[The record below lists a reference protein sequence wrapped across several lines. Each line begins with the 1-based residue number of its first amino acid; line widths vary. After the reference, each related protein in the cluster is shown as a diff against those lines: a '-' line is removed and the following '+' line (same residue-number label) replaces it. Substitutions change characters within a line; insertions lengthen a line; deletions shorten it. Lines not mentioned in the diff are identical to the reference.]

1 MALYLFNDEEIA
13 ILRQVIATVGNING
27 DGVTNAPGGITIGRG
42 SGGGGD
48 ISGGGGGVTSGGR
61 RPVPHIHAKITAD
74 DGDGTYSA
82 TEQVWTSGAWANKSG
97 GLVWDGT
104 GTNLPQ
110 LTEMNSLPGTL
121 VGDVV
126 EVLPTSDST
135 AVAQWRFFGIGLG
148 VEFPILMSQTGG
160 SAGDDTTQCS
170 YTYTVTNRNSV
181 SLGTGVNPTSS
192 PHEYKRP
199 SAGEGTAATAGI
211 ASYKLVAGVPTLVIS
226 SCNELIAPAVA
237 VPAVTFAVTMSQT
250 GGSAGSKTTACS
262 FTYTVTDALTGSSLG
277 TGVNPSTSPHVWKRT
292 SLGKYVAATSGLAYY
307 NSTPALVI
315 AWCNEVPEVSAC

>member
-42 SGGGGD
+42 SGGGGGGED
-48 ISGGGGGVTSGGR
+48 SGGDSGGGWVR

-104 GTNLPQ
+104 GSNLPQ
-110 LTEMNSLPGTL
+110 LTEMNKLPGTL
-121 VGDVV
+121 IGDVV

-148 VEFPILMSQTGG
+148 VTFPIVLSS
-160 SAGDDTTQCS
+160 SAGTAGDQTTQCAF
-170 YTYTVTNRNSV
+170 TYTVSNLNSV
-181 SLGTGVNPTSS
+181 SLGTTINPTSS
-192 PHEYKRP
+192 PHTYNRP
-199 SAGEGTAATAGI
+199 SLGKMVAGDGGLAH
-211 ASYKLVAGVPTLVIS
+211 YKLVTGTPTLVITWV
-226 SCNELIAPAVA
+226 NEV
-237 VPAVTFAVTMSQT
+237 SE
-250 GGSAGSKTTACS
+250 
-262 FTYTVTDALTGSSLG
+262 
-277 TGVNPSTSPHVWKRT
+277 
-292 SLGKYVAATSGLAYY
+292 VAAC
-307 NSTPALVI
+307 P
-315 AWCNEVPEVSAC
+315 